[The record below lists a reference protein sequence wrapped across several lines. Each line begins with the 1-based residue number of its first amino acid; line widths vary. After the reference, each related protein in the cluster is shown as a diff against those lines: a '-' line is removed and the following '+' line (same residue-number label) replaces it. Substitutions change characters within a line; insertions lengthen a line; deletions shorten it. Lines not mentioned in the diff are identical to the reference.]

1 MVLTQSL
8 SACRLPGD
16 VQDPKSFW
24 DLLMSQK
31 LARGPFPKNRF
42 NADAFYNP
50 QKGRPGNMR
59 YTEGYCISNDLE
71 AFDGGFFGM
80 TASDILCL
88 DPQQRQLLECCF
100 ESLEAGGIT
109 LEDIAG
115 TMTGVY
121 VGNFA
126 SDYETLAFKEPERI
140 EGMAVLGMGRTT
152 VSNRVSYMYNLHG
165 PSVTMDTACSSTL
178 YALHFAVQALRN
190 GEIPAAFVGGVN
202 LILTL
207 EYHFAIGQIGALS
220 PTAQCHAFDA
230 SADGYSRGE
239 AINVLYLKRVS
250 DAIRDGDPIRG
261 VIRGSSLTA
270 NGKNNGITLP
280 SALAQ
285 ELSIRKAYENS
296 GPLNYNSVG
305 YVECHGTG
313 TPAGDPIETTAIAN
327 VFGSHREWHDPLYIG
342 STKPQVGHGE
352 ACSAITSI
360 MKVVLSMEN
369 GIIPGTIGVTKLNP
383 ALDLKGGALTVVT
396 KNTPWPDG
404 KARRVSVNSSGYGGA
419 NGHVVIDGV
428 DEYFDSIGISNP
440 YNKVPDVDPYSTI
453 PQQKFLVPVTG
464 NDEYSMRKSVE
475 NILSVISDRTHDFHQ
490 LLYTLI
496 DRRTRFSHRAMIPVQ
511 IDHETQVT
519 VQEPVTAGRIN
530 NTTPIVAFVF
540 TGQGAQWAEMGRQL
554 LDCYPSVK
562 RTFKKLN
569 LALSHLKQS
578 PSWTLEEILLEPA
591 ETSKIGEV
599 SFSQPICTAIQIAIV
614 DLLQEWGVRPE
625 ATIGHSSGELA
636 AAYAAKLITAEDA
649 IIAAYLRGVH
659 ATLTQAP
666 GTMMAVALGEAE
678 IEAIL
683 AENKISS
690 ADAVVACVNSP
701 ESITLSGKSDPMD
714 AIHKLL
720 KQRSILC
727 KKLSTGGKAYHSPSM
742 KEVGSGYSEAILEAT
757 ARSTNGAVAL
767 INGGHEDTRPVMVS
781 SVTLGTLKS
790 GDIDGGYWQRNLESP
805 VLFDAAMK
813 KLLGLRFGP
822 EERHVDCLI
831 EIGPHSAL
839 KGPIKQIIASTE
851 VKDIWNASLGTAP
864 KVTYDQTLE
873 RGHDA
878 EDDMMRLATSLFIKG
893 YPLNLLHVNGHTLYR
908 PSKVLTDLPMYPWN
922 HETPQP
928 LIVNRA
934 TQDYKFATHPRHD
947 LIGSRLPGGNRMEP
961 IWRNYLRL
969 DDVPWIK
976 DHVIGSAII
985 VPGAAYLAMAIEAA
999 AQFAED
1005 TTLGGP
1011 PFDFEDT
1018 KFHLQTVSI
1027 KAALVLPASGTADI
1041 MINLRPTEASA
1052 ASNRFEFK
1060 ICSVADDRWI
1070 EHAQGIVSFEAAHRA
1085 KTQKI
1090 PFNNELEEPV
1100 FEQKFG
1106 KDAWYERLKY
1116 RGFDFGPL
1124 FRVIDEIEVLPH
1136 ASRARARA
1144 PILKTAEK
1152 TTPYESRYA
1161 IHPLT
1166 IDAVLQGRVASV
1178 YTSRADR
1185 EAATQIPVFV
1195 EEMTIS
1201 PSTWARNQTGI
1212 IDSVAWTE
1220 GARSGGSHSTL
1231 FTESG
1236 FEIISARNVKWRQFE
1251 NQGSQEKMS
1260 REGAREPYYRMQ
1272 WKPDVEFLDTDRAH
1286 RLYHSDFHSPSGAA
1300 YLDEVHNIRTRLET
1314 VTILYICGALET
1326 VSPADLPTDPS
1337 LKWVHG
1343 FYNWMAHM
1351 KGEAASGRMGLCERG
1366 VTDLNPQ
1373 QRERRIAQLLSE
1385 LPEDFPQL
1393 EFNAIISR
1401 NMAGILN
1408 GSVSGIDLAVKAE
1421 ILARVYAD
1429 GSIHDAARKN
1439 LASVVDILAHKNP
1452 TMRVME
1458 VGAGTGSCTSIAL
1471 EVLNAYDRHMPDHHA
1486 KRYRDFTFTD
1496 ISPAFFEK
1504 AEELFSEYPPMIYKT
1519 FDLSVDAAAQ
1529 GFELGQYDLI
1539 LASNVMHAPGN
1550 TDQLL
1555 RNCSRL
1561 LRPGGRLVMLEI
1573 TQTGSLT
1580 PVQFAFGT
1588 LPSFWECLDDVDGDR
1603 PLGPFRSL
1611 PSWEQQLKL
1620 SEFTGLDMV
1629 LTDFPEPLALESVMV
1644 ASAVGD
1650 SPDSNVVPA
1659 GIGRVA
1665 IIHAT
1670 AQYELAQAID
1680 REIVQQG
1687 KLTKEPIMHWSLE
1700 SMPSTELIKDSNL
1713 AYVVLEELQAPL
1725 LMDMRPEQFDGLKKL
1740 VSSASSILWVT
1751 GADLLVGKN
1760 PSLAMA
1766 HGINT
1771 VLMNEHSNRNLRFAT
1786 LDIDNANSS
1795 DISTIVDSVVSICT
1809 TVATAVSRDTCE
1821 TDFILKDDVVYVSR
1835 VVPDM
1840 ELNDEFTLDTGEG
1853 RTGQEFPTSGNVQLA
1868 LETPGLLDTVYFR
1881 ERPTCDITL
1890 GPEEVEIEVKAVGL
1904 NMKDYVIAMGNFE
1917 SIKSSNESTGIVSRV
1932 GDNVTY
1938 LQPGDKV
1945 ICLERGYYDTFLR
1958 SPVQKCLRLS
1968 NDADL
1973 VEMATVGIAHGTALY
1988 AMDYLAHL
1996 EAGETVLIQAA
2007 TGGLGLAAIQYAKYV
2022 GAEIYAT
2029 VGTQRKKDYLVTEC
2043 GIPADHIFWSRTL
2056 QFKDDLLQK
2065 TQGRGVDVIL
2075 STISGPGF
2083 HETLKCLAPCG
2094 RFIDVGRGNVLDKG
2108 NMGLHA
2114 FDHSISFFSFD
2125 LNFVLDEKPRIAAR
2139 LLSDAMKLLRTNK
2152 IRPIKLDSTF
2162 HITEMEQALRY
2173 FGQGQHIGK
2182 VVLTYGPTANKVRL
2196 KGALK
2201 PRGIN
2206 SNNSYVLAGC
2216 HGGLGHSMAD
2226 SMIER
2231 GAKNLVFLG
2240 RSSESKPEIAAFCAR
2255 ARSSGVNVVT
2265 IQGDVSKMEDVEKAV
2280 AQAISMGPLKGV
2292 VHAAMV
2298 LQDAFFD
2305 SMSLEQFN
2313 TAVRPKVHGALNL
2326 HNATIKANTNLDFF
2340 FMTSSTVTYV
2350 GHISQSNYAASNA
2363 VLDNLAR
2370 QRIRMG
2376 LPAATISLGPIKGV
2390 GTLNRK
2396 PEYAEH
2402 LLRSGL
2408 IEAEESEFIRHF
2420 DRFVHPQP
2428 QSKHFDALTQAHIL
2442 TGVEYSKH
2450 DLSMVQVT
2458 RIEQD
2463 RRSALLVTT
2472 LQSRKAAGNAGGGT
2486 ADASSDELLISDI
2499 PDDRD
2504 KAVIVLADAVAQR
2517 LAKLMFI
2524 PVEEIDITRPFA
2536 HFGLDSMSGSE
2547 LIHWLSQRFG
2557 VGMSFLQLLAP
2568 SCTPKNLAGTIFDTL
2583 MNTKVA
2589 VGETEAEENISN
2601 GVSQDLANGVKTNG
2615 VKTNGAKA
2623 NGANGA
2629 HEVNGSSSSVH
2640 MEQFSQAVR
2649 RAIADPKPLMHS
2661 YVCSVV
2667 NNKGDQ
2673 LYSLSEGT
2681 LSQESTIE
2689 VDFDAIYGM
2698 ASLSKLMTTVA
2709 IMICIERGQIS
2720 LDDDVAPILPD
2731 LCALPVLD
2739 GVDSEGRCRT
2749 KPRAKTIT
2757 LRLLMSHQSGCGYH
2771 SSPPLARWARQN
2783 GKTNSVFDSDFEV
2796 MKTFPLMFEPGEGW
2810 MYGSGPDW
2818 AGEAIARINNTT
2830 LEEFMRSNIW
2840 DPLAMTSTTFHPELH
2855 PGMLDRRV
2863 IMYERTDDQ
2872 GLERGDWL
2880 SRVPARHDCGGH
2892 GLWSSARDW
2901 SKFVSMILADGG
2913 AILSKA
2919 SVDEIFE
2926 PQTVGS
2932 SELQELL
2939 TGPLRASLR
2948 STVDMDADHVE
2959 IALGGPLYMD
2969 DIPGKRSAGT
2979 LQWAGRPNLFWWID
2993 RAKGIAA
3000 TTFTQVISQA
3010 DARFEELTSMFEKAV
3025 YAEFASV

>member
-1 MVLTQSL
+1 
-8 SACRLPGD
+8 
-16 VQDPKSFW
+16 
-24 DLLMSQK
+24 
-31 LARGPFPKNRF
+31 
-42 NADAFYNP
+42 
-50 QKGRPGNMR
+50 MR
-59 YTEGYCISNDLE
+59 YKEGYCISNKLE
-71 AFDGGFFGM
+71 DFDGGFFGM
-80 TASDILCL
+80 SASDILCL

-100 ESLEAGGIT
+100 ECLESGGIT
-109 LEDIAG
+109 LEDVSS

-220 PTAQCHAFDA
+220 PTAQCHAFDE

-285 ELSIRKAYENS
+285 EMSIRKAYEYS
-296 GPLNYNSVG
+296 GPLDYNSVG

-313 TPAGDPIETTAIAN
+313 TPAGDPIETVAIGN

-360 MKVVLSMEN
+360 MKVVLAMEN
-369 GIIPGTIGVTKLNP
+369 GIVPGTIGVKKLNP
-383 ALDLKGGALTVVT
+383 ALDLKGGALAVVT
-396 KNTPWPDG
+396 KNIPWPEG
-404 KARRVSVNSSGYGGA
+404 KAKRSSVNSSGYGGA

-428 DEYFDSIGISNP
+428 DEYFKSIGLSNP
-440 YNKVPDVDPYSTI
+440 YNMAPDVNPYSTI
-453 PQQKFLVPVTG
+453 LQKKFLLPVMG
-464 NDEYSMRKSVE
+464 HDEYSMQRLLEIVTLVLGSQ
-475 NILSVISDRTHDFHQ
+475 THDFHE
-490 LLYTLI
+490 LLYTMI
-496 DRRTRFSHRAMIPVQ
+496 ARRTRFSHRAMIPVE
-511 IDHETQVT
+511 ISDKKKLTIGDPIT
-519 VQEPVTAGRIN
+519 GRTN
-530 NTTPIVAFVF
+530 NSVPIVAFVF
-540 TGQGAQWAEMGRQL
+540 TGQGAQWAGMGRQL
-554 LDCYPSVK
+554 LDCYPSVRK
-562 RTFKKLN
+562 TFKNLN
-569 LALSHLKQS
+569 LALSHLEQR
-578 PSWTLEEILLEPA
+578 PTWTLEEVLLEPV

-599 SFSQPICTAIQIAIV
+599 SFSQPICTAIQISIV
-614 DLLQEWGVRPE
+614 NLLREWGVKPE

-666 GTMMAVALGEAE
+666 GTMIAVALSASEAE
-678 IEAIL
+678 KIL
-683 AENKISS
+683 AENDISPD
-690 ADAVVACVNSP
+690 DAVIACINSP
-701 ESITLSGKSDPMD
+701 ESVTLSGKSEPMD
-714 AIHKLL
+714 VIHGIL

-727 KKLSTGGKAYHSPSM
+727 KRLPTGGKAYHSPSM

-757 ARSTNGAVAL
+757 ARSSNGALAL
-767 INGGHEDTRPVMVS
+767 ANGGDKGPRPVMVS
-781 SVTLGTLKS
+781 SVTLEQLQP
-790 GDIDGGYWQRNLESP
+790 GDINGSYWQKNLESP
-805 VLFDAAMK
+805 VLFDPAMK
-813 KLLGLRFGP
+813 HLLGLQFGP

-839 KGPIKQIIASTE
+839 KGPIRQIIASVE
-851 VKDIWNASLGTAP
+851 VENIWNVSLGIAP

-878 EDDMMRLATSLFIKG
+878 EDDMLRLATSLFIKG
-893 YPLNLLHVNGHTLYR
+893 YPLNLLHVNGHTTYR
-908 PSKVLTDLPMYPWN
+908 PSKIILDLPKYPWN

-928 LIVNRA
+928 LIVNRS

-985 VPGAAYLAMAIEAA
+985 VPGAAYLAMAVEAA

-1005 TTLGGP
+1005 TMLGGP
-1011 PFDFEDT
+1011 PFDFEDAR
-1018 KFHLQTVSI
+1018 FHLHTVTI

-1041 MINLRPTEASA
+1041 MINLRPTDASVT
-1052 ASNRFEFK
+1052 SNRFEFK
-1060 ICSVADDRWI
+1060 ICSVADERWI
-1070 EHAQGIVSFEAAHRA
+1070 EHAQGIVSFEMTHGKR
-1085 KTQKI
+1085 TNKI
-1090 PFNNELEEPV
+1090 PFNNETDEPI

-1106 KDAWYERLKY
+1106 KDVWYERLKY

-1136 ASRARARA
+1136 ASRARAKT

-1152 TTPYESRYA
+1152 TTLYESRYA

-1178 YTSRADR
+1178 YTSRADQ
-1185 EAATQIPVFV
+1185 EAATQIPVFID
-1195 EEMTIS
+1195 EMTIS
-1201 PSTWARNQTGI
+1201 PSSWAKNQTGT

-1231 FTESG
+1231 TTDSG
-1236 FEIISARNVKWRQFE
+1236 YEIISARNVKWRQFE
-1251 NQGSQEKMS
+1251 NQGSQEKMNK
-1260 REGAREPYYRMQ
+1260 EATREPYYRLQ
-1272 WKPDVEFLDTDRAH
+1272 WKPDIDFLDTDGAH
-1286 RLYHSDFHSPSGAA
+1286 SLYHSDFHSPDGAA
-1300 YLDEVHNIRTRLET
+1300 YLHEVYNIRTRLET
-1314 VTILYICGALET
+1314 VTVLYICGALEIFHQD
-1326 VSPADLPTDPS
+1326 DLPTDPS
-1337 LKWVHG
+1337 LKWIHG
-1343 FYNWMAHM
+1343 FYNWMCHVKA
-1351 KGEAASGRMGLCERG
+1351 EATAGRMPLCERNA
-1366 VTDLNPQ
+1366 TSLNFQ
-1373 QRERRIAQLLSE
+1373 QREQRIAQLLSE

-1393 EFNAIISR
+1393 EFNAIIYK
-1401 NMAGILN
+1401 NMADILT
-1408 GSVSGIDLAVKAE
+1408 GRVAGIDLAVKAE

-1439 LASVVDILAHKNP
+1439 LSSVVDILAHKNP
-1452 TMRVME
+1452 TMRVLE

-1471 EVLNAYDRHMPDHHA
+1471 DVLNVYDRDMPGHHA
-1486 KRYRDFTFTD
+1486 KRYHDYTFTD

-1504 AEELFSEYPPMIYKT
+1504 AEELFSAYPPMNYKT
-1519 FDLSVDAAAQ
+1519 FDLSVDAAEQ
-1529 GFELGQYDLI
+1529 GFELGEYDLI

-1550 TDQLL
+1550 TGKLL
-1555 RNCSRL
+1555 QNCSRL
-1561 LRPGGRLVMLEI
+1561 LKPGGKLVMLEI

-1588 LPSFWECLDDVDGDR
+1588 LPSFWECLNDKDADR
-1603 PLGPFRSL
+1603 VLGPFRTL
-1611 PSWEQQLKL
+1611 QSWEQQLKI
-1620 SEFTGLDMV
+1620 SGFTGLDMV

-1644 ASAVGD
+1644 ASSVKEPLG
-1650 SPDSNVVPA
+1650 SNVE

-1665 IIHAT
+1665 IIHST
-1670 AQYELAQAID
+1670 AQYELARDIEY
-1680 REIVQQG
+1680 EITVRWSLS
-1687 KLTKEPIMHWSLE
+1687 KSSIAHWSLE
-1700 SMPSTELIKDSNL
+1700 SMPSVEPVDEGHVTYI
-1713 AYVVLEELQAPL
+1713 VLEEIQNSVLV
-1725 LMDMRPEQFDGLKKL
+1725 DMRPEQFDGLKKL

-1751 GADLLVGKN
+1751 GGDLAVGKN
-1760 PSLAMA
+1760 PILAMA

-1771 VLMNEHSNRNLRFAT
+1771 VLMNENSIRNLKFAT
-1786 LDIDNANSS
+1786 FDIDYTSAVQSF
-1795 DISTIVDSVVSICT
+1795 DLAKPITDVWT
-1809 TVATAVSRDTCE
+1809 TVVAAANRATCE
-1821 TDFILKDDVVYVSR
+1821 TDFILKNGVICISR

-1840 ELNDEFTLDTGEG
+1840 ELNGEFSLDMGTGRDEQD
-1853 RTGQEFPTSGNVQLA
+1853 FPAFGNVQLA

-1881 ERPTCDITL
+1881 EKPTCDITL
-1890 GPEEVEIEVKAVGL
+1890 GVDEVEIEVKAVGL

-1917 SIKSSNESTGIVSRV
+1917 SVKSSNESTGIIARV
-1932 GDNVTY
+1932 GENVTR
-1938 LQPGDKV
+1938 LQAGDKV

-1958 SPVQKCLRLS
+1958 SPVQKCLKLDD
-1968 NDADL
+1968 NADL
-1973 VEMATVGIAHGTALY
+1973 VEMATVGIAHGTAIY
-1988 AMDYLAHL
+1988 ALDYLANL
-1996 EAGETVLIQAA
+1996 EANETVLIQAA

-2029 VGTQRKKDYLVTEC
+2029 VGTQPKKDYLISEC

-2056 QFKDDLLQK
+2056 GFKDALLKQ
-2065 TQGRGVDVIL
+2065 TQGRGVDVVL

-2083 HETLKCLAPCG
+2083 HESLKCLAPCG
-2094 RFIDVGRGNVLDKG
+2094 RLIDVGRGNVLDKG
-2108 NMGLHA
+2108 NMGL
-2114 FDHSISFFSFD
+2114 
-2125 LNFVLDEKPRIAAR
+2125 
-2139 LLSDAMKLLRTNK
+2139 LLTDAMELLREGK
-2152 IRPIKLDSTF
+2152 IHPIRLDNTF
-2162 HITEMEQALRY
+2162 HITEMEKALRY

-2182 VVLTYGPTANKVRL
+2182 VVLTYGPTSNKVKL
-2196 KGALK
+2196 KGALR
-2201 PRGIN
+2201 PRGIG
-2206 SNNSYVLAGC
+2206 SSNSYVLAGC

-2226 SMIER
+2226 ALIEH

-2240 RSSESKPEIAAFCAR
+2240 RSSESKAEIASFCKR
-2255 ARSSGVNVVT
+2255 ARGNGVNIVT
-2265 IQGDVSKMEDVEKAV
+2265 IQGDVSKMEDVERAV

-2298 LQDAFFD
+2298 LQVSWVSHGDFFIFKSNIIDIKDAFFD
-2305 SMSLEQFN
+2305 SMTLEQFN
-2313 TAVRPKVHGALNL
+2313 TAVRPKVNGALNL
-2326 HNATIKANTNLDFF
+2326 HNATINVNANLDFF

-2370 QRIRMG
+2370 QRIHNG

-2396 PEYAEH
+2396 PEYAEN

-2420 DRFVHPQP
+2420 NRFTHPQH
-2428 QSKHFDALTQAHIL
+2428 QSKHFDSLTQGHIL

-2450 DLSMVQVT
+2450 DLSLVQVT

-2472 LQSRKAAGNAGGGT
+2472 LESRKAAGSSGGVI
-2486 ADASSDELLISDI
+2486 ADASGDDLLISEI
-2499 PDDRD
+2499 PDDCD

-2524 PVEEIDITRPFA
+2524 PIEDIDISRPFS

-2547 LIHWLSQRFG
+2547 LIHWLSQKFG

-2568 SCTPKNLAGTIFDTL
+2568 SCTPKSLAGTIFNALKTKAAAADTAAPTA
-2583 MNTKVA
+2583 NVD
-2589 VGETEAEENISN
+2589 GISHEISN
-2601 GVSQDLANGVKTNG
+2601 GCLESNG
-2615 VKTNGAKA
+2615 
-2623 NGANGA
+2623 
-2629 HEVNGSSSSVH
+2629 VNGSTNVNGSNGVDNGSARSQ
-2640 MEQFSQAVR
+2640 MEKFSQSVR
-2649 RAIADPKPLMHS
+2649 RAIADSKPVMHS

-2667 NNKGDQ
+2667 NKKGEK
-2673 LYSLSEGT
+2673 LYALSEGT
-2681 LSQESTIE
+2681 LSQDSTTR
-2689 VDFDAIYGM
+2689 VGFDAVYGM
-2698 ASLSKLMTTVA
+2698 ASLTKLMTTVA
-2709 IMICIERGQIS
+2709 IMICVERGQIS
-2720 LDDDVAPILPD
+2720 LDDDIAPILPD

-2739 GVDSEGRCRT
+2739 GVDSEGQSLI
-2749 KPRAKTIT
+2749 KPRTKTIT

-2783 GKTNSVFDSDFEV
+2783 GKTNSVFDNDFEV
-2796 MKTFPLMFEPGEGW
+2796 MKTYPLLFEPGEGW
-2810 MYGSGPDW
+2810 MYGSGTDW
-2818 AGEAIARINNTT
+2818 AGEAIAQINNTT

-2840 DPLAMTSTTFHPELH
+2840 EPLEMASTTFHPELH
-2855 PGMLDRRV
+2855 PGMMDRLV
-2863 IMYERTDDQ
+2863 AMYERTDDQ
-2872 GLERGDWL
+2872 GLERGAWL
-2880 SRVPARHDCGGH
+2880 SRIPAQHDCGGH
-2892 GLWSSARDW
+2892 GLWSTPRDW
-2901 SKFVSMILADGG
+2901 TKFLSMVLADGG
-2913 AILSKA
+2913 FILSKA
-2919 SVDEIFE
+2919 SIDEIFK
-2926 PQTVGS
+2926 PQTIGS
-2932 SELQELL
+2932 SDLQELL

-2948 STVDMDADHVE
+2948 STVDMDAGRIE
-2959 IALGGPLYMD
+2959 MALGGPLYMD
-2969 DIPGKRSAGT
+2969 AIPGKRSAGT

-2993 RAKGIAA
+2993 RVKGVAA
-3000 TTFTQVISQA
+3000 ATFTQVISQA
-3010 DARFEELTSMFEKAV
+3010 DARFEELTSEFEMAV
-3025 YAEFASV
+3025 YAEFT